1 MKKISKRI
9 LCMVM
14 IAATLLMCSCGDK
27 ENDEE
32 VRIGSLKGPTTIG
45 LIALMEKSD
54 AQETGNAYSFTM
66 ETQSDVL
73 LTMMMQGELDIALVP
88 ANVAAVL
95 YNKTQG
101 GICVIDINTL
111 GVLYLVSKDTAI
123 TGITDLSGRTIYLTG
138 KGTTPDYVLRYLL
151 EENGISTE
159 DVTLEYKSEATEVA
173 AILAEN
179 PDAIGLLPQ
188 PFATAVTQQNSELSI
203 VADLSA
209 EWDATQKTDGSMMVT
224 GVTIVRREFLEANEE
239 LVKQFLQDHM
249 ASAEMVET
257 DVTSTA
263 AGAVQYG
270 IMEKEAIAQ
279 LAIPYCNVVYMDGT
293 AMQNALSGYLNVLF
307 AEDPTSV
314 GGSLP
319 AEDFYYL
326 SE

>member
-1 MKKISKRI
+1 M
-9 LCMVM
+9 
-14 IAATLLMCSCGDK
+14 
-27 ENDEE
+27 
-32 VRIGSLKGPTTIG
+32 
-45 LIALMEKSD
+45 
-54 AQETGNAYSFTM
+54 
-66 ETQSDVL
+66 
-73 LTMMMQGELDIALVP
+73 
-88 ANVAAVL
+88 
-95 YNKTQG
+95 
-101 GICVIDINTL
+101 
-111 GVLYLVSKDTAI
+111 
-123 TGITDLSGRTIYLTG
+123 
-138 KGTTPDYVLRYLL
+138 
-151 EENGISTE
+151 
-159 DVTLEYKSEATEVA
+159 A

>member
-293 AMQNALSGYLNVLF
+293 AMQNALSGY
-307 AEDPTSV
+307 
-314 GGSLP
+314 
-319 AEDFYYL
+319 
-326 SE
+326 

>member
-66 ETQSDVL
+66 ETQPDVL

>member
-1 MKKISKRI
+1 
-9 LCMVM
+9 MVM